1 MVSPGWFATYGAP
14 LLRGR
19 DFRADD
25 LTGTRPAAIV
35 NEAFVRRFMGGR
47 SPLDR
52 TVGLEFE
59 PDRRYVVV
67 GVAGDVAA
75 ESLRDAVGPAL
86 YVPLGRA
93 GDLVTLGGAVTLRT
107 PESGIFTV
115 AARAERGAPAA
126 LAGSV
131 VAAIR
136 EVDPTLTSEVRTLA
150 AQVDGTLRQERLT
163 AVVAGLFGG
172 LALLLAAVGLY
183 GVTLLALRR
192 RRVEIGLRMALG
204 ATRGRVLGGAL
215 LRVGA
220 LVGAGVALGAPAS
233 FAAGRSLGTLLHG
246 VEPHDPATLAAAAG
260 VLVLAGVGAG
270 LAAAVPAVRMDPS
283 RALRQG

>member
-1 MVSPGWFATYGAP
+1 
-14 LLRGR
+14 
-19 DFRADD
+19 
-25 LTGTRPAAIV
+25 
-35 NEAFVRRFMGGR
+35 MGGR
-47 SPLDR
+47 SPLGR

-93 GDLVTLGGAVTLRT
+93 GDLAPIGGGLTLRT
-107 PESGIFTV
+107 PSSGIFTV
-115 AARAERGAPAA
+115 AVRAERGSPEA

-131 VAAIR
+131 AAAIR
-136 EVDPTLTSEVRTLA
+136 EVEPTLTSEVRTLA
-150 AQVDGTLRQERLT
+150 AQVDGTLRQERLA
-163 AVVAGLFGG
+163 AVVAALFGG

-192 RRVEIGLRMALG
+192 RRVEIGVRMALG
-204 ATRGRVLGGAL
+204 ATRSRVLGGAL

-220 LVGAGVALGAPAS
+220 LVGAGVAVGVPVSLAVGRFLGAS
-233 FAAGRSLGTLLHG
+233 LHG
-246 VEPHDPATLAAAAG
+246 VAPHDPATLAAAAG
-260 VLVLAGVGAG
+260 VLALAGVGAG
-270 LAAAVPAVRMDPS
+270 LAAAVPAVRVEPS
-283 RALRQG
+283 QVLRRG